1 VQADLER
8 VGNADSTEAPR
19 RPLIRIT
26 RAPSLAS
33 CAVPICRITRFRRRP
48 ITCLAESLSPSREE
62 NDMTLENEQIVRHRI
77 MKDTTTTAA

>member
-1 VQADLER
+1 
-8 VGNADSTEAPR
+8 
-19 RPLIRIT
+19 LIRIT

-48 ITCLAESLSPSREE
+48 ITCLAEGLSPSREE